1 MVWEHNTNIA
11 EYCHVRK
18 LVLQTYAHSQLLE
31 KFPNIP
37 VVTHKQQAA
46 NSNSLNKFLHG
57 ETSSNGFNNSFY
69 MTHVMHYEVR

>member
-11 EYCHVRK
+11 EYCRVRK
-18 LVLQTYAHSQLLE
+18 LSLQTYAHSQLLD

-46 NSNSLNKFLHG
+46 STNV
-57 ETSSNGFNNSFY
+57 T
-69 MTHVMHYEVR
+69 TVMGVHSGKNQYGLGA